1 MRSFIGHIYHHHTVS
16 VLGRAKHPLAASTHR
31 APKHLLEGTQH
42 KHLTTSDLRT
52 SAREEQPEPLPLI
65 SSQTLVPGSPV
76 SFAPTLSPAC
86 VSPAWFHHTMGGCGG
101 ITPKSSLQAR

>member
-1 MRSFIGHIYHHHTVS
+1 MRSFIGRIYHHHTVS
-16 VLGRAKHPLAASTHR
+16 VLGRAKHPIAASTHR
-31 APKHLLEGTQH
+31 APKHLLEGTQY
-42 KHLTTSDLRT
+42 KHLTTSDPRT
-52 SAREEQPEPLPLI
+52 SAGEKQPEPLPLI

-76 SFAPTLSPAC
+76 SLAC